1 MVLGF
6 VVVWCSAAGFLEVL
20 QISKSLEI
28 PICGRL
34 RQFAAVLRAIC
45 GGFAVKSGRGFC
57 HIFLHFF
64 FRELKLAKKHEK
76 LEHVQGDVS
85 FKGLPDDLQLSF
97 T

>member
-45 GGFAVKSGRGFC
+45 GGFAVKKVVVDFA
-57 HIFLHFF
+57 IFFAFF
-64 FRELKLAKKHEK
+64 LPGAKI
-76 LEHVQGDVS
+76 S
-85 FKGLPDDLQLSF
+85 
-97 T
+97 